1 MALPQ
6 SAVVIADTHWIS
18 VKPERDYECG
28 NNSACRADT
37 AVDRCRPQLASQ
49 SRLGLWSEQ
58 RYRCGRAGPG
68 YLATYGK
75 SLMNDYRSKD
85 VSIDAASKQFAS
97 DFRAVVADA
106 EALIEATANQGDE
119 KLIEIRSKAQESV
132 RLAKATLEEMQ
143 AAMMV
148 KSKEAADALDVY
160 VHESPWQSI
169 GIAAGVGV
177 AIGLMLRS
185 R

>member
-1 MALPQ
+1 
-6 SAVVIADTHWIS
+6 
-18 VKPERDYECG
+18 
-28 NNSACRADT
+28 
-37 AVDRCRPQLASQ
+37 
-49 SRLGLWSEQ
+49 
-58 RYRCGRAGPG
+58 
-68 YLATYGK
+68 
-75 SLMNDYRSKD
+75 MNDYRSKD

>member
-1 MALPQ
+1 
-6 SAVVIADTHWIS
+6 
-18 VKPERDYECG
+18 
-28 NNSACRADT
+28 
-37 AVDRCRPQLASQ
+37 
-49 SRLGLWSEQ
+49 
-58 RYRCGRAGPG
+58 
-68 YLATYGK
+68 
-75 SLMNDYRSKD
+75 MNDYRSKD
-85 VSIDAASKQFAS
+85 VSIDSASKQFAS
-97 DFRAVVADA
+97 DFRAVIADA

-119 KLIEIRSKAQESV
+119 KLIEIRAKAQESV
-132 RLAKATLEEMQ
+132 RLAKATLAEMQ

-148 KSKEAADALDVY
+148 KSKEAADAVDVY